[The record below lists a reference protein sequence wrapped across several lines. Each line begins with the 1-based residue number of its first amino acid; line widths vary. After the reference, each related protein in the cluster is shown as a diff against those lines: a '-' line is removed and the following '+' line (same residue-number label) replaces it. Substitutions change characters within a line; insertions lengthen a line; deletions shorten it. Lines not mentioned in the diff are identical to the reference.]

1 MKNNIKIIAEKF
13 LFRMCWLFISLNL
26 DSLHDNNFNTN
37 FAVDKNHSFRGTDY
51 FSLAPNYNENR
62 LLEVKT

>member
-1 MKNNIKIIAEKF
+1 MKTSIKIIAEKF

-26 DSLHDNNFNTN
+26 DSLQDNKFNTN
-37 FAVDKNHSFRGTDY
+37 FAVDKNHSFRGANY
-51 FSLAPNYNENR
+51 FFLVPNYNGNR

>member
-1 MKNNIKIIAEKF
+1 MKTSIKIIEEKF
-13 LFRMCWLFISLNL
+13 LLECVGFSFHQNL

-51 FSLAPNYNENR
+51 FFLVPNYNGNR